1 MHQFTEEFAKKLGIK
16 AGPVVDPR
24 DFRKKK
30 AKKVQKKDK
39 E

>member
-1 MHQFTEEFAKKLGIK
+1 MQKFTEEFAKKLGIK
-16 AGPVVDPR
+16 AGPVINPR

-30 AKKVQKKDK
+30 KVTKAKDD